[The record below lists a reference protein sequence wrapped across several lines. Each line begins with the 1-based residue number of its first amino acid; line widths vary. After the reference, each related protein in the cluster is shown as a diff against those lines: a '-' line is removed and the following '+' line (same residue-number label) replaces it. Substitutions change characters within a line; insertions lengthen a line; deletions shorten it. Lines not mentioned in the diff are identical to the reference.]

1 MSISNEQQLKLIEKL
16 KDKHW
21 RMNNLYY
28 IKDKQG
34 QKVLFKFNHVQDEY
48 QKNKHNR
55 NIILKARQQGFT
67 TYECINALDS
77 CLFIPYY
84 DAGIIAH
91 TVDDAEKIFT
101 NKVKF
106 AYDSL
111 PEFIKQHKTPTNDR
125 AGELRFPN
133 GSSINVSSG
142 YRGGTLM
149 KLHVSEFG
157 KICVKYPEKAREI
170 ITGAFNAVP
179 TNGDLTIES
188 TAEGMNGSFYEMCEK
203 AQRLT
208 DKLTPLD
215 FKFHFFAWFESKEYT
230 LDPTGIEISHE
241 MQTYFNGLETNHD
254 IKLTDG
260 QKAWYSKKA
269 IEQDDDMKQEFCSF
283 PEEAFRASGRPVFNL
298 EKLARDIKRA
308 RDLKPLKGI
317 VSVKGFEEIA
327 NGSIIVYKAPVV
339 GEAYAIGADIA
350 EGLVEGDNSTAS
362 VLNKNLDQVA
372 VYCGKIPPDQ
382 FGNLLVNLARY
393 YNGAVLAPEVNNM
406 GISTM
411 EAIKRLGYYKV
422 YKREVKEELGMDRMD
437 KVGWHTNIKTKMLM
451 LDELKAAFRE
461 DVLTINCADTLR
473 EMMSLAVE
481 DDGNVTLNSKDRTVA
496 LAISI
501 QAIKQ
506 ASIDNEHK
514 AKSPTITEAK
524 DITRMTT
531 EEKLKYYKKKARK

>member
-1 MSISNEQQLKLIEKL
+1 MTELELVQKLQ
-16 KDKHW
+16 DKHW
-21 RMNNLYY
+21 RMNNLYF
-28 IKDKQG
+28 IKDKNG
-34 QKVLFKFNHVQDEY
+34 KKVLFQYNQVQDEY

-77 CLFIPYY
+77 CLFNQYF

-111 PEFIKQHKTPTNDR
+111 PEFIKIKTTPTNDR

-230 LDPTGIEISHE
+230 LDPEGIEISHE
-241 MQTYFNGLETNHD
+241 MQTYFKGLEVNHD

-260 QKAWYSKKA
+260 QKAWYVKKA
-269 IEQDDDMKQEFCSF
+269 IEQDDDMKQEFCSY

-298 EKLARDIKRA
+298 EKLARDIKRTK
-308 RDLKPLKGI
+308 DLKPFKGI
-317 VSVKGFEEIA
+317 VSAKGFEEIT
-327 NGSIIVYKAPVV
+327 NGSIIVYKKPL
-339 GEAYAIGADIA
+339 ENECYAIGADIS
-350 EGLVEGDNSTAS
+350 EGLIEGDNSTAS
-362 VLNKNLDQVA
+362 VLNKNFEQVA

-382 FGNLLVNLARY
+382 FGNLLVNLAKY

-422 YKREVKEELGMDRMD
+422 YKREVKEELGMDRID
-437 KVGWHTNIKTKMLM
+437 KIGWHTNIKTKMLM

-461 DVLTINCADTLR
+461 DVITINCADTLR
-473 EMMSLAVE
+473 EMMSLSVE

-496 LAISI
+496 LAISV

-506 ASIDNEHK
+506 AINDGEHK
-514 AKSPTITEAK
+514 AFVPSKSNNK
-524 DITRMTT
+524 DITTMSMQ
-531 EEKLKYYKKKARK
+531 EKLAYYRRIGRT